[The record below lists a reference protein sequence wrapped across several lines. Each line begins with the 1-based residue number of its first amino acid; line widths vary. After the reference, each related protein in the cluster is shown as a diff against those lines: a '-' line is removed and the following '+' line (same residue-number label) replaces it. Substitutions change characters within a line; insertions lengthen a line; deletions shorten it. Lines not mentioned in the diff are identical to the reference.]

1 MSDLLYHVKRT
12 IIRYD
17 EDPSGA
23 TRDVDILGT
32 FTDLAAAK
40 AAANAGLASEGYLKS
55 DFDIYEQKS
64 ETPAEEWKRGDGIM
78 VFAKA
83 PAGQQ
88 FEVGLDTEVNAAGF
102 KGNEQGEV
110 EGFLH
115 YVLQTTIN
123 YNTDRTG
130 ASQLTQVEG
139 TFPTRALAFSA
150 ALTTLLD
157 DEITRESFAEYD
169 VKEDFVGE
177 WPYGEDCLVHAV
189 GMTGENFLVRV
200 KPQPKAHKRGCKKHE
215 LHGGK
220 ACAAKHEGEECKH
233 GECKHEQ
240 CGECKKG
247 NCKSCVH
254 EGCGCAA

>member
-40 AAANAGLASEGYLKS
+40 AAANAGLSVSYLKT
-55 DFDIYEQKS
+55 DFDVYEQKS
-64 ETPAEEWKRGDGIM
+64 ETPAEEWKRGDGVM

-88 FEVGLDTEVNAAGF
+88 FEVGLDTEVNATGF

-123 YNTDRTG
+123 YNIDRTG
-130 ASQLTQVEG
+130 SSQLTQVEG
-139 TFPTRALAFSA
+139 TFPTRALAFAA

-157 DEITRESFAEYD
+157 DEVTRESFAEYD
-169 VKEDFVGE
+169 VKDDFVGD
-177 WPYGEDCLVHAV
+177 WPYGDECLVHAV
-189 GMTGENFLVRV
+189 GMTGENFVVRV
-200 KPQPKAHKRGCKKHE
+200 KGQLGAHREHRCKGKKE
-215 LHGGK
+215 GGK
-220 ACAAKHEGEECKH
+220 G
-233 GECKHEQ
+233 G
-240 CGECKKG
+240 
-247 NCKSCVH
+247 
-254 EGCGCAA
+254 

>member
-1 MSDLLYHVKRT
+1 MSDLLYHVIRT
-12 IIRYD
+12 IIRFD

-55 DFDIYEQKS
+55 YFELYEQKS
-64 ETPAEEWKRGDGIM
+64 EIPAAEEWKRGDGVL

-88 FEVGLDTEVNAAGF
+88 FEVGLETEVNAAGF
-102 KGNEQGEV
+102 KGNAQGEV

-130 ASQLTQVEG
+130 SSQLTQVEG
-139 TFPTRALAFSA
+139 TFPTRGLAFTA

-157 DEITRESFAEYD
+157 DEVTKDSFAEYD
-169 VKEDFVGE
+169 VKADFVGE

-189 GMTGENFLVRV
+189 GQTGENLVVRV
-200 KPQPKAHKRGCKKHE
+200 KAQPHSHRGYKCAGRKK
-215 LHGGK
+215 GGK
-220 ACAAKHEGEECKH
+220 GE
-233 GECKHEQ
+233 
-240 CGECKKG
+240 
-247 NCKSCVH
+247 SFTRS
-254 EGCGCAA
+254 